1 MNRLISFIS
10 IFTLIFSGSVFA
22 ENNEETSTRK
32 NTKDTVQ
39 ALVVNPTNPLY
50 TKLKD
55 MSGEEIIGLV
65 DSLLDADYV
74 PYELVKEINAY
85 AENYI
90 LQHDFWFLRKQG
102 RHAHDVRKVF
112 ARFSQVFRSC

>member
-90 LQHDFWFLRKQG
+90 LQQ
-102 RHAHDVRKVF
+102 
-112 ARFSQVFRSC
+112 